1 MNEQEAFDKLT
12 AVIDTAVKTLNIFG
26 INEVRVIN
34 QAIDSVK
41 SKLDYVE
48 SLEQAIKDKNEA
60 IERLTTI
67 KENEHITT

>member
-34 QAIDSVK
+34 QAIDIVK

-67 KENEHITT
+67 KENQNITT

>member
-12 AVIDTAVKTLNIFG
+12 SVIDTAVKTLNIFG
-26 INEVRVIN
+26 LNEVRVIN
-34 QAIDSVK
+34 QAIDIVK

>member
-41 SKLDYVE
+41 LKLDYVE